1 MFFPE
6 KCDTSWNLHISWQLR
21 FANCPKL
28 ESVYIPTSVT
38 EISDKAFKNSSA
50 VTIKGSYGSYAEEY
64 AKANNIP
71 FEGISAYDVGDVNMD
86 GRIDIL
92 DATLIQKYV
101 AGIVELSAEQSILPI
116 ITTMVTSR

>member
-1 MFFPE
+1 MTLPE
-6 KCDTSWNLHISWQLR
+6 TCTSVGSYA

-28 ESVYIPTSVT
+28 ESVYIPASVT

-50 VTIKGSYGSYAEEY
+50 VTIKGIVGSYAEEY

-86 GRIDIL
+86 GGINIL
-92 DATLIQKYV
+92 DATLVQKYV
-101 AGIVELSAEQSILPI
+101 AGIVELSADKNILPI
-116 ITTMVTSR
+116 ITTMVTSQ